1 MIAKIYSTAVV
12 GLDCALVEVEA
23 DISHGFPNFTIV
35 GLPDTAIQEAKERV
49 RSAIKN
55 IGLLFPEFRVI
66 INLAPADIK
75 KEGPIFDL
83 PIALAILMADGQLSA
98 IYKDALFVGELS
110 LQGELR
116 PVAGVLA
123 AAIMAKEK
131 KIKTFYVPKENAQE
145 AALISGLEIIPLENL
160 QQLLDHLNKRKIIT
174 AYQTKPVAL
183 VNHNIKQSLDMAYIK
198 GQEFAKRALEIAA
211 AGGHNVL
218 MSGPPGSG
226 KTILSKTMMSILP
239 DITHEEMLETTR
251 LYSVAGLLTKDQ
263 PLINFRPFRAPHHS
277 ASGPSI
283 VGGGRVPK
291 PGEISLAHRGVLF
304 LDEFP
309 EFPRTVLEA
318 LRQPLEEGVIHV
330 SRVHGSCC
338 FPARFIFIASMNP
351 CPCGYK
357 GDEHKECICTPLQ
370 VINYQKKISGPILD
384 RIDLHIKVP
393 RIKFSKLAQK
403 ELAESSK
410 DIKARIEKARKI
422 QRQRFQ
428 GLNIMVNAE
437 MSNKEVEK
445 HCQLDADSLNL
456 IKVAVS
462 KLNLSPRGYFRILKL
477 ARTIADLGGFEN
489 IKSEHVAEAIQYRE

>member
-83 PIALAILMADGQLSA
+83 PIALAILIADGQLSA
-98 IYKDALFVGELS
+98 ACKDALFIGELS

-116 PVAGVLA
+116 PVAGALA
-123 AAIMAKEK
+123 AAITAKEK
-131 KIKTFYVPKENAQE
+131 KMRTLYVPKENAQE
-145 AALISGLEIIPLENL
+145 AALISEIEIIPLDNL
-160 QQLLDHLNKRKIIT
+160 QQLLDHLNKKKIIT
-174 AYQTKPVAL
+174 AYKTKPVAL
-183 VNHNIKQSLDMAYIK
+183 LNHNIKQDLDMAYIK
-198 GQEFAKRALEIAA
+198 GQEFAKRALEIVA

-239 DITHEEMLETTR
+239 DMTHEEMLETTR

-277 ASGPSI
+277 ASAPSI

-304 LDEFP
+304 LDEFA

-338 FPARFIFIASMNP
+338 FPARFIFVASMNP

-357 GDEHKECICTPLQ
+357 GDEHKECICTPFQ

-403 ELAESSK
+403 ELAEPSK
-410 DIKARIEKARKI
+410 DIKARIEQARKI
-422 QRQRFQ
+422 QRQRFKDAE
-428 GLNIMVNAE
+428 IMVNAE

-445 HCQLDADSLNL
+445 HCQLDTASLNL
-456 IKVAVS
+456 IKAAMN

-477 ARTIADLGGFEN
+477 ARTIADLGQSEN